1 MKKSTPTPIATERSE
16 INLHDLS
23 YGKFGFNRFMKNS
36 KSGRPMVKGVPLK
49 QPPWKGN
56 NPNPNHFYRYN
67 YLEEDEDV
75 ANERRYVYIKVIIL
89 KF

>member
-1 MKKSTPTPIATERSE
+1 
-16 INLHDLS
+16 
-23 YGKFGFNRFMKNS
+23 MKNS

-75 ANERRYVYIKVIIL
+75 ANERRYVVFIYMSNYTQIL
-89 KF
+89 SRFYFFIF